1 MNNCNN
7 IDKNMECFKQ
17 FWDEYI
23 SSWFCNPNIYKKG
36 DVFLDGLSMLLSDLM
51 PEPYLGN
58 PNKGCCSIAILNFNP
73 GYNGDTKEYNKIK
86 SIFSGQDGKK
96 YSDVALRF
104 PYIQD
109 QEGLSEEC
117 QKFQNFKGTKWWKN
131 RCTWLDH
138 LVCASHIN
146 NNENL
151 LPFALELCPW
161 HSKNWYSKR
170 FIEALENKELKDF
183 VDKHVIKPYIG
194 AISNSLCGFGVC
206 VKKSFGQLLSI
217 FDFEDITSSFPNKKL
232 IQNEGIKLI
241 KSKQRYYRIYKHK
254 EQGTIVLNTWHE
266 GGNHTPSIDFWPK
279 ERDIIQYIVNE
290 LIQK

>member
-7 IDKNMECFKQ
+7 IDKNLECFKQ
-17 FWDEYI
+17 FWDDFI
-23 SSWFCNPNIYKKG
+23 SSWFCNHEKYKTG
-36 DVFLDGLSMLLSDLM
+36 DVYLDKMNIFLPNLM

-58 PNKGCCSIAILNFNP
+58 PNRGYCSIAILNLNP
-73 GYNGDTKEYNKIK
+73 GYNGDTDEYNQIK
-86 SIFSGQDGKK
+86 SIFSGQDGMK

-104 PYIQD
+104 PYIQN

-117 QKFQNFKGTKWWKN
+117 QKFQNFKGTKWWKI
-131 RCTWLDH
+131 RYTWLNH

-146 NNENL
+146 KDESL

-161 HSKNWYSKR
+161 HSKNWDSKR

-183 VDKHVIKPYIG
+183 VDKHVITPYIG

-206 VKKSFGQLLSI
+206 VGKSFGQLLSI